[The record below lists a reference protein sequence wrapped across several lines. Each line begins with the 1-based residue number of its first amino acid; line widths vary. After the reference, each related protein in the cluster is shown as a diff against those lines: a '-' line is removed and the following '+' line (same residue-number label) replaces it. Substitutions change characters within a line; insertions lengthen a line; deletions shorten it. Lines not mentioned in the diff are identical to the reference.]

1 MNIASNCRIF
11 AFTHQAF
18 TRFVVIQQPAS
29 LAMMFDTVVRTG
41 DLANHDN
48 VAVAKAKRDTKDK
61 GLRRCQVL

>member
-1 MNIASNCRIF
+1 MGLILMKLLEFCQEVIILKCKNF
-11 AFTHQAF
+11 LTHP
-18 TRFVVIQQPAS
+18 FVP
-29 LAMMFDTVVRTG
+29 LCTVVRTG